1 MVSEAQERVPTKYKK
16 RELMLLLFP
25 LIKKI
30 LSRFRR
36 PWKQAAN
43 QKHPMFVMQKSSFE
57 KTDFYQGERTYE
69 KGFDR

>member
-43 QKHPMFVMQKSSFE
+43 QKHPMFVMQ
-57 KTDFYQGERTYE
+57 
-69 KGFDR
+69 

>member
-30 LSRFRR
+30 LFRFKK
-36 PWKQAAN
+36 PWKQVAN
-43 QKHPMFVMQKSSFE
+43 QRHHMFVMQ
-57 KTDFYQGERTYE
+57 
-69 KGFDR
+69 